1 MGSGSLSSENRSIS
15 PSHSDDSRSVT
26 PPAIQ
31 QQILPPLQQ
40 NPTPAKPKAPQRKRR
55 PAPKPPQQ
63 ADIAQP
69 TEKPPSQISNGSE
82 SSTID
87 SQPKKIENGLTIC
100 HSRNSSDSSGY
111 HEASILSENCTLP
124 RKPKATGTG
133 DIVNGKLSAERSH
146 SVSNLSK
153 MSSHCKSTSSLSHAG
168 KQLKVR
174 SLMYSYITGM
184 CFRTKEESRTPTT
197 SSIKIREFSKQHS
210 KT

>member
-31 QQILPPLQQ
+31 QQIVSPVQQ
-40 NPTPAKPKAPQRKRR
+40 NSTPAKPKPPQRKRR

-63 ADIAQP
+63 TDNMPSA
-69 TEKPPSQISNGSE
+69 EKAPSQISNVSE

-87 SQPKKIENGLTIC
+87 SQTKKIENGLTIC

-111 HEASILSENCTLP
+111 HEASILSDNCTLP
-124 RKPKATGTG
+124 RKPKTAEKGEG
-133 DIVNGKLSAERSH
+133 VNGKLSSDRSQ

-168 KQLKVR
+168 KVNYL
-174 SLMYSYITGM
+174 
-184 CFRTKEESRTPTT
+184 
-197 SSIKIREFSKQHS
+197 FSVTEKHNRNHNP
-210 KT
+210 